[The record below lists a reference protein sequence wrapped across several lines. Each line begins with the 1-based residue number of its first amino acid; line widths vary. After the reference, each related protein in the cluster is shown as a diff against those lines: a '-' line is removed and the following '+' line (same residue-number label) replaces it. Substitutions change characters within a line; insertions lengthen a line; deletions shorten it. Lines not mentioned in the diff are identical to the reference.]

1 MPKERRQNLTATD
14 RGLYYNREKWLE
26 EFLDHKGTF
35 CNGPESEDNEY
46 DDENY
51 AKNIEVVVCRC
62 PSK

>member
-26 EFLDHKGTF
+26 EFL
-35 CNGPESEDNEY
+35 EDNEN

>member
-35 CNGPESEDNEY
+35 CNGPESEDEN